1 MALFLGFL
9 LFATPFLL
17 YALWWRLS
25 GAQGSKGPPLIALG
39 LGVLG
44 VLLALAGALQFGF
57 SRAIDAGERYVPARI
72 TPEGQITRG
81 EGQPR

>member
-1 MALFLGFL
+1 MALFVGFL

-44 VLLALAGALQFGF
+44 VVIALVVALQFGF
-57 SRAIDAGERYVPARI
+57 SRAIEPGERYVPARI
-72 TPEGQITRG
+72 TPEGRITRG
-81 EGQPR
+81 EGQAR

>member
-1 MALFLGFL
+1 MALFLGLL

-25 GAQGSKGPPLIALG
+25 GAKGSKGPPLIALG

-44 VLLALAGALQFGF
+44 VIAALAGALHFGF
-57 SRAIDAGERYVPARI
+57 SRSIEAGERYVPARI
-72 TPEGQITRG
+72 APDGHVVPG
-81 EGQPR
+81 EGRPR

>member
-44 VLLALAGALQFGF
+44 VLLALAGALHFGF
-57 SRAIDAGERYVPARI
+57 SRAIDPGERYVPARI

>member
-25 GAQGSKGPPLIALG
+25 GARGSKGPPLIALG
-39 LGVLG
+39 LGVFG
-44 VLLALAGALQFGF
+44 VLVALALALQFGF
-57 SRAIDAGERYVPARI
+57 SRAIEPGERYVPARL
-72 TPEGQITRG
+72 TPEGRVTRG